1 MAGIGSE
8 GALAGYDNIF
18 QIQRIRNEQT
28 INTNRWSLQF
38 SGLKSMLEKAKNSPL
53 KAVRDRYEACRVAF
67 DVNNSGRESE
77 TVETIL
83 ELALFSVSIP
93 TIKLET
99 QDITRFN
106 DSTKTVTKFAPMED
120 LSVVFWDY
128 VDGSA
133 SAIMQLWHALV
144 GDKVTGAIGFK
155 RDFVLPEAFFYVY
168 GPDAPGY
175 GHPDTTVDDSVF
187 MDSNKI
193 PYLQKYNIWNLFP
206 NDVQL
211 GEHSDN
217 AEARKVT
224 CSFSC
229 DNIFLSA
236 VQTYGVDYNYIN
248 ADNIP
253 S

>member
-1 MAGIGSE
+1 MAGTGST

-38 SGLKSMLEKAKNSPL
+38 KGLKGILDKAKTSKLP
-53 KAVRDRYEACRVAF
+53 AIRERYEACKVAF
-67 DVNNSGRESE
+67 EVNNSGYIED
-77 TVETIL
+77 VETII

-99 QDITRFN
+99 QDISRFN
-106 DSTKTVTKFAPMED
+106 DSTKAVTKFAPMED
-120 LSVVFWDY
+120 MSVVFWDY

-175 GHPDTTVDDSVF
+175 DGQELTDGSYHDGK
-187 MDSNKI
+187 NI
-193 PYLQKYNIWNLFP
+193 PFLQKYDIWNLFP
-206 NDVQL
+206 NDIQL

-224 CSFSC
+224 CSFSL
-229 DNIFLSA
+229 DNIFLSE
-236 VQTYGVDYNYIN
+236 VQTYGDSFNYIN
-248 ADNIP
+248 RDNIP

>member
-1 MAGIGSE
+1 MANGSS
-8 GALAGYDNIF
+8 GYLAGYDNIF

-38 SGLKSMLEKAKNSPL
+38 KGLKQVIDRCKTSPL
-53 KAVRDRYEACRVAF
+53 PAIRDRYENCKVAF
-67 DVNNSGRESE
+67 EVNSSGYNES
-77 TVETIL
+77 VETIL
-83 ELALFSVSIP
+83 ELSLFSVTMPSV
-93 TIKLET
+93 KLET

-106 DSTKTVTKFAPMED
+106 DSLKAVTKFSPMED
-120 LSVVFWDY
+120 LQVVFWDY

-133 SAIMQLWHALV
+133 SAIIQLWHALV

-155 RDFVLPEAFFYVY
+155 TDFVLPTSYFFVY

-175 GHPDTTVDDSVF
+175 DGTGTGLENVHTDDG
-187 MDSNKI
+187 KI
-193 PYLQKYNIWNLFP
+193 PYLQKYEIWNLFP
-206 NDVQL
+206 NSVEL

-229 DNIFLSA
+229 DNIFPVD
-236 VQTYGVDYNYIN
+236 VQTYGAGHKYIN
-248 ADNIP
+248 KDNMP
-253 S
+253 SE